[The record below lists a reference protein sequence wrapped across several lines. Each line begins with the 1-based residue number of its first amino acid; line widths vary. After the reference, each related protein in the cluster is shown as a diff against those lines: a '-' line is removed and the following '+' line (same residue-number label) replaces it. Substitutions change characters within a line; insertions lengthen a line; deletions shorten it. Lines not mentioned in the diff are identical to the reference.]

1 MSRIEIQI
9 KELLTFDDV
18 LLVPKYSEV
27 LPAQVDVKS
36 RFSRNIL
43 LGIPIVSAAMDTVTE
58 YRMAVAMA
66 LNGGIGVIHRNLS
79 PERQAE
85 EVKRVKRFRA
95 WMVVNPYTLPPNA
108 TVGEAKNLMGSL
120 GISGVPIVDE
130 SGKLLGLITKRDIY
144 YSQNDLEPVTK
155 YMTPKER
162 LIVAQYP
169 ITLEE
174 AKEILRKRRIE
185 KLPVINDNWELVGLI
200 NSKDVFGHNEEAN
213 ANVDEFGRLR
223 VAAAIG
229 PSKDFDKRAQLLY
242 EAGVDAFVVDTAH
255 GHSGRVGNLIEYL
268 KENYPRV
275 DVIAGNVATYEG
287 AMFLIDKGADAIKVG
302 VGPGS
307 ICTTRVVAGVGVPQ
321 LSAIMDCYKATSKN
335 GIPLIAD
342 GGIRYSGDIVKAIA
356 AGADAVM
363 VGSLLAGTDE
373 SPGEDV
379 FYEGRRYKTYRG
391 MGSLGA
397 MMEGGASRY
406 GWEGTLKFVPE
417 GIEGM
422 VPYRGSVKDVLFQ
435 LVGGLKAGMGYLGA
449 ANIEE
454 LREKAEFVKITNAG
468 IRESHPHDVFITKEA
483 PNYNKGV

>member
-1 MSRIEIQI
+1 MTEIQI

-27 LPAQVDVKS
+27 LPTQVDVRS
-36 RFSRNIL
+36 IFSRNIP

-58 YRMAVAMA
+58 HRMAVAMA
-66 LNGGIGVIHRNLS
+66 LNGGIGVIHRNMS
-79 PERQAE
+79 PEDQAE

-108 TVGEAKNLMGSL
+108 TVGEAKRLMETL
-120 GISGVPIVDE
+120 GISGIPVVDE
-130 SGKLLGLITKRDIY
+130 NNRLLGMITRRDIY

-155 YMTPKER
+155 HMTPRDR
-162 LIVAQYP
+162 LIVARYP
-169 ITLEE
+169 ITLED
-174 AKEILRKRRIE
+174 AKEILRRNKIE
-185 KLPVINDNWELVGLI
+185 KLPVINEDWELVGLI
-200 NSKDVFGHNEEAN
+200 NAKDVFGHTEEKD
-213 ANVDEFGRLR
+213 ANVDKFGRLR

-229 PSKDFDKRAQLLY
+229 PSKDFDKRAHLLY

-255 GHSGRVGNLIEYL
+255 GHSKRVGELVEYL
-268 KENYPRV
+268 KENYPET
-275 DVIAGNVATYEG
+275 DVVAGNVATYDG

-321 LSAIMDCYKATSKN
+321 LSAIMECYRATVKN
-335 GIPLIAD
+335 KVPLIAD
-342 GGIRYSGDIVKAIA
+342 GGIRYSGDIVKALA

-363 VGSLLAGTDE
+363 IGSLLAGTDE

-397 MMEGGASRY
+397 MMEGGANRY
-406 GWEGTLKFVPE
+406 GWEGSPKFVPE
-417 GIEGM
+417 GVEGM
-422 VPYRGSVKDVLFQ
+422 VPYRGRVKDVIFQ

-449 ANIEE
+449 ANIGE
-454 LREKAEFVKITNAG
+454 LREKAEFIRITNAG

>member
-1 MSRIEIQI
+1 MPRIEIQI

-27 LPAQVDVKS
+27 LPTQVDVRSK
-36 RFSRNIL
+36 FSRNIP

-58 YRMAVAMA
+58 HRMAVAMA

-79 PERQAE
+79 PEAQAE

-95 WMVVNPYTLPPNA
+95 WMVVNPYTLSPDA
-108 TVGEAKNLMGSL
+108 TVGEAKNLMNSL
-120 GISGVPIVDE
+120 GISGVPVVDE
-130 SGKLLGLITKRDIY
+130 RGRLLGLITKRDIF

-155 YMTPKER
+155 HMTPKEK
-162 LIVAQYP
+162 LIVARYP

-174 AKEILRKRRIE
+174 AKEILRKHRIE
-185 KLPVINDNWELVGLI
+185 KLPVINENCELMGLI
-200 NSKDVFGHNEEAN
+200 NAKDVFGHTEETD
-213 ANVDEFGRLR
+213 ANVDELGRLR

-229 PSKDFDKRAQLLY
+229 PSKDFERRAQLLY

-255 GHSGRVGNLIEYL
+255 GHSKRVGDLVEYL
-268 KENYPRV
+268 KESYPKV
-275 DVIAGNVATYEG
+275 DVVAGNVATYEG

-321 LSAIMDCYKATSKN
+321 LSAIMDCYRATSRN
-335 GIPLIAD
+335 GVPLIAD
-342 GGIRYSGDIVKAIA
+342 GGIRYSGDIVKAIS

-406 GWEGTLKFVPE
+406 GWEGALKFVPE
-417 GIEGM
+417 GVEGM
-422 VPYRGSVKDVLFQ
+422 VPYRGSVKDVIFQ

-449 ANIEE
+449 SNIEE
-454 LREKAEFVKITNAG
+454 LRERSEFVKITHAG